1 MTHENRYPDAD
12 VLGQR
17 GHWDKATRDVVLD
30 RVHNVPPFKHF
41 HGSRRAT
48 LEALCERVIPQAEK
62 PAERRVPIAPWID
75 AHCASD
81 VLEGFRFDNM
91 PANSEAWQNGLDGL
105 DQAAQALFGR
115 PFADL
120 NGEGQDEVLRR
131 VRAGD
136 PPGAIWRDLPPKR
149 WWTYVALRQIAGVYY
164 AHPYAWDAI
173 GFGGPAYPRG
183 YFALNFGAP
192 EPWEPREKRDGKGR
206 GR

>member
-1 MTHENRYPDAD
+1 
-12 VLGQR
+12 
-17 GHWDKATRDVVLD
+17 
-30 RVHNVPPFKHF
+30 
-41 HGSRRAT
+41 
-48 LEALCERVIPQAEK
+48 
-62 PAERRVPIAPWID
+62 
-75 AHCASD
+75 
-81 VLEGFRFDNM
+81 M

>member
-1 MTHENRYPDAD
+1 
-12 VLGQR
+12 
-17 GHWDKATRDVVLD
+17 
-30 RVHNVPPFKHF
+30 
-41 HGSRRAT
+41 
-48 LEALCERVIPQAEK
+48 
-62 PAERRVPIAPWID
+62 
-75 AHCASD
+75 